1 MGVGLESREAGL
13 EMKRGLTLFVFLLA
27 VWLLLSGHYTPT
39 LITYGVLSCLA
50 VVLIVGHLGILDEEA
65 LPAHLG
71 IRPLL
76 YLPWLLKEIVLSN
89 LSVARVILTPS
100 LPIRPRILRV
110 EASQR
115 SDVGRVTYANSITLT
130 PGTITL
136 DVRDGEMLV
145 HALTA
150 ASAEGLLSGD
160 MNRRVSKL
168 EGLREEAP

>member
-39 LITYGVLSCLA
+39 LITYDVLSCLA
-50 VVLIVGHLGILDEEA
+50 VEA